1 MEFSE
6 NYLDKMLS
14 SAIDYYQYQNI
25 SEQEIPLKLNSFE
38 TAISFFRNSLRNEAH
53 RTMTE
58 TTSNGEPLLHAVNLN
73 TDSPGIITKIDN
85 NKSQVSIYT
94 NTDLK

>member
-1 MEFSE
+1 
-6 NYLDKMLS
+6 
-14 SAIDYYQYQNI
+14 
-25 SEQEIPLKLNSFE
+25 
-38 TAISFFRNSLRNEAH
+38 
-53 RTMTE
+53 MTE

-94 NTDLK
+94 NTDLNTMKIPKKKKV